1 MYTMQEKEHVDLLK
15 EKIQKYIKYRREY
28 VQKNRDRQSVDFTSE
43 YMNLMGSV
51 HDIGSDAYLVIE
63 DIKAMLLDDDIEICW
78 TARVLIQ
85 SMGES
90 AASLIP
96 EMFQVMEKWGVNEYP
111 FKIGEILVSL
121 SDNHSQVIDLLKKN
135 INSKSDKLV
144 QAVIHTFSLLGNR
157 SEVVYEDLMRL
168 ASQGSD
174 DTKGFAIRTLG
185 ETGKQDDSLCHLL
198 LDSAIHTE
206 WYIRGYAIGS
216 MGKLKLNPQKCLPV
230 IIKAL
235 TDSEGHDWTVSESAI
250 TALGDYGGNAT
261 VAIPYLQKLRIK
273 LKAEDDSSYAVRQL
287 NQTLG
292 KIKGIFP
299 VDLL

>member
-1 MYTMQEKEHVDLLK
+1 MQEKERVDLLK

-28 VQKNRDRQSVDFTSE
+28 VQKIRDRQSVGFTSE

-63 DIKAMLLDDDIEICW
+63 DIKAMLLDDDIEISW

-85 SMGES
+85 NMGES

-121 SDNHSQVIDLLKKN
+121 SDNHPQVIDLLKKN

-157 SEVVYEDLMRL
+157 SEVVYEDLMKL
-168 ASQGSD
+168 AIKGSD
-174 DTKGFAIRTLG
+174 ETKGFAISTLG
-185 ETGKQDDSLCHLL
+185 ETGKQDDSLCNLL

-216 MGKLKLNPQKCLPV
+216 MGKLKLSPQKCLP
-230 IIKAL
+230 IIINAL
-235 TDSEGHDWTVSESAI
+235 TDDEGHDWTVRESAI
-250 TALGDYGGNAT
+250 TALGEYGQNAM
-261 VAIPYLQKLRIK
+261 VAVPYLQELRIK
-273 LKAEDDSSYAVRQL
+273 LKAEDDDSSYAVRQL
-287 NQTLG
+287 NQALG

-299 VDLL
+299 N